1 MKKKFLDI
9 YGHLRPNTYEINS
22 LNYKDGYKFYFNKQ
36 KKVKNFNPKKK
47 IFNFTL
53 IQKRKIELFLNKNF
67 TNFSFSK
74 ILDFIKKSIIY
85 REYGKFVFT
94 KSIDLIFIELRKIA
108 KKQKIKIKDLS
119 YLEIDKVLNLYY
131 NLNNDK
137 ISEKFLENIKI
148 NKTNYNYNQ
157 NIRFPDTIINLKDIY
172 TFSEKENTINFVG
185 NKSCIS
191 KIKILNKTN
200 NIFNLKNKI
209 VCIESADPGYDFI
222 FDQNISGLITKF
234 GGKNS
239 HMAIRCSELNIPAAI
254 GVGNNY
260 FEKLK
265 SNTIV
270 EINCETN
277 KLNFIN

>member
-1 MKKKFLDI
+1 M
-9 YGHLRPNTYEINS
+9 
-22 LNYKDGYKFYFNKQ
+22 
-36 KKVKNFNPKKK
+36 
-47 IFNFTL
+47 
-53 IQKRKIELFLNKNF
+53 
-67 TNFSFSK
+67 
-74 ILDFIKKSIIY
+74 
-85 REYGKFVFT
+85 
-94 KSIDLIFIELRKIA
+94 RKIA

-222 FDQNISGLITKF
+222 FDQKY
-234 GGKNS
+234 
-239 HMAIRCSELNIPAAI
+239 IRI
-254 GVGNNY
+254 NN
-260 FEKLK
+260 K
-265 SNTIV
+265 IWR
-270 EINCETN
+270 
-277 KLNFIN
+277 